1 MRNLI
6 LFACF
11 FNFFINPVFAEFQTS
26 EILEKIK
33 NGRAAIYSSLDLTSE
48 QTHEI
53 NELDRIFYEKLYPEL
68 QEMSMLS
75 QKLERIA
82 SSSDCTIK
90 KVKSVRKEFKVVE
103 RNLNLLKKDYEKQIG
118 GILTAGQT
126 VEYRV
131 LKKKQQE
138 DMKNRMKEEIEAIKR
153 EQSRM

>member
-53 NELDRIFYEKLYPEL
+53 KNLI
-68 QEMSMLS
+68 
-75 QKLERIA
+75 
-82 SSSDCTIK
+82 
-90 KVKSVRKEFKVVE
+90 EFF
-103 RNLNLLKKDYEKQIG
+103 
-118 GILTAGQT
+118 
-126 VEYRV
+126 
-131 LKKKQQE
+131 
-138 DMKNRMKEEIEAIKR
+138 MKNCTLNYRKCLCCRRNWKGLQAAVIVR
-153 EQSRM
+153 

>member
-68 QEMSMLS
+68 QEMFMLS

-126 VEYRV
+126 
-131 LKKKQQE
+131 
-138 DMKNRMKEEIEAIKR
+138 EERAGRYEKSDER
-153 EQSRM
+153 RN

>member
-103 RNLNLLKKDYEKQIG
+103 VYGAKMMPIFHPSYLLRNDTREKG
-118 GILTAGQT
+118 GPKWLMWQDIQEIKC
-126 VEYRV
+126 EYDK
-131 LKKKQQE
+131 L
-138 DMKNRMKEEIEAIKR
+138 
-153 EQSRM
+153 

>member
-1 MRNLI
+1 MYDKK
-6 LFACF
+6 
-11 FNFFINPVFAEFQTS
+11 S
-26 EILEKIK
+26 EIC
-33 NGRAAIYSSLDLTSE
+33 
-48 QTHEI
+48 
-53 NELDRIFYEKLYPEL
+53 P
-68 QEMSMLS
+68 
-75 QKLERIA
+75 ERIQ
-82 SSSDCTIK
+82 SS
-90 KVKSVRKEFKVVE
+90 E

>member
-1 MRNLI
+1 MFVQL
-6 LFACF
+6 
-11 FNFFINPVFAEFQTS
+11 FINPVFAEFQTS
-26 EILEKIK
+26 SEILEKIK
-33 NGRAAIYSSLDLTSE
+33 NSRAAIYSSLDLTSE
-48 QTHEI
+48 QTHVI

-68 QEMSMLS
+68 QEMFMLS

-126 VEYRV
+126 
-131 LKKKQQE
+131 
-138 DMKNRMKEEIEAIKR
+138 EERAGRYEKSDER
-153 EQSRM
+153 RN

>member
-90 KVKSVRKEFKVVE
+90 KVKSVRKEFKVVSE
-103 RNLNLLKKDYEKQIG
+103 
-118 GILTAGQT
+118 T
-126 VEYRV
+126 
-131 LKKKQQE
+131 
-138 DMKNRMKEEIEAIKR
+138 
-153 EQSRM
+153 

>member
-90 KVKSVRKEFKVVE
+90 K
-103 RNLNLLKKDYEKQIG
+103 
-118 GILTAGQT
+118 
-126 VEYRV
+126 
-131 LKKKQQE
+131 KQQE

>member
-1 MRNLI
+1 
-6 LFACF
+6 
-11 FNFFINPVFAEFQTS
+11 
-26 EILEKIK
+26 
-33 NGRAAIYSSLDLTSE
+33 
-48 QTHEI
+48 
-53 NELDRIFYEKLYPEL
+53 
-68 QEMSMLS
+68 MLS